1 MQKVLGCRILK
12 KKHTIVRFISEDSGD
27 FVTGSQKGNYLSWS
41 WLSPFSNPNHS
52 FKPTYSRQN
61 SCPSPLKKC
70 SRELRYRGNRIFFFF
85 FFCCK
90 TYHFICTIMKQHTL
104 VGLGGESNI
113 LPPSIVLGLWVNKWL
128 SIRVLKYLLTLII
141 VIRGPTEFYLENS
154 KKFNSTVQERAI
166 NSFKLDHFC

>member
-1 MQKVLGCRILK
+1 MHFFSPPFVWQLFWGKPMQKVLGCRILK

-70 SRELRYRGNRIFFFF
+70 SRELRYRGNRIIFFFF
-85 FFCCK
+85 FLLQDISLHLH
-90 TYHFICTIMKQHTL
+90 YYEAAYIGRAGRGI
-104 VGLGGESNI
+104 
-113 LPPSIVLGLWVNKWL
+113 
-128 SIRVLKYLLTLII
+128 KYSAPQYYTW
-141 VIRGPTEFYLENS
+141 P
-154 KKFNSTVQERAI
+154 
-166 NSFKLDHFC
+166 LDE